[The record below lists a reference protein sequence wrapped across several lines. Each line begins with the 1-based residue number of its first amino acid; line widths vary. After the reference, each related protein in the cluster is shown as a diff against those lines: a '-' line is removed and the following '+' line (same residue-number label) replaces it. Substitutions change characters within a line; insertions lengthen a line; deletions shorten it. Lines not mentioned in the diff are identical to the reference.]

1 MIIRSSAL
9 VLTLL
14 ALPLAGC
21 EDKKKSA
28 DTPGAVEVTPPAETG
43 TPPGETSP
51 PAQPTAADPAK
62 VDEAANTALKI
73 MAVVSSAVRGA
84 KGDCARMKQNLNGVM
99 TVAQKWRDQLAE
111 QYKDPAVKQGVKAGL
126 AAGKFPEL
134 KTNLDDTRSGAQ
146 ACPDAAPDYDK
157 VLTEIE

>member
-1 MIIRSSAL
+1 MNLRASVL
-9 VLTLL
+9 VLVLL
-14 ALPLAGC
+14 ALPLAAGC

-28 DTPGAVEVTPPAETG
+28 DSPGAVEATPPAETPPAE
-43 TPPGETSP
+43 TPP
-51 PAQPTAADPAK
+51 PAQPAAADPAK
-62 VDEAANTALKI
+62 VDEAANTSLRI

-84 KGDCARMKQNLNGVM
+84 KGDCARMKQNLAGVM

-111 QYKDPAVKQGVKAGL
+111 QYKDPAVKEGVKAGL

-146 ACPDAAPDYDK
+146 ACPDAAPDYNK
-157 VLTEIE
+157 VLAEIE